1 MSLSLLL
8 PSFSFLFVS
17 TPLLGC
23 GGGKGGGNIFLS
35 TSKTLTGVVRGKKT
49 PQKAFFRLYS
59 IIFLSKFAHFC
70 GFCIDVNHL
79 KAHLRILEPELLRQ
93 LLPVRLRD
101 VLLYLE
107 PLLQTLALVVG
118 KDGAAEHAAAGLAWK
133 YCNIFQGADVKKFS

>member
-1 MSLSLLL
+1 MLYEAKR
-8 PSFSFLFVS
+8 PPKKPFFSVIQY
-17 TPLLGC
+17 
-23 GGGKGGGNIFLS
+23 N
-35 TSKTLTGVVRGKKT
+35 
-49 PQKAFFRLYS
+49 FFK
-59 IIFLSKFAHFC
+59 SKFAHFC

-133 YCNIFQGADVKKFS
+133 YCNIFQGADVKKFF